1 MKVVPCGPECGE
13 DCREEGSPRRK
24 PMNLHMNSWAHPELL
39 VSEYD
44 PKQYMGDVENRTTK
58 CRLPPGSG
66 AGSLGTDRNNTEKTL
81 KTN

>member
-1 MKVVPCGPECGE
+1 
-13 DCREEGSPRRK
+13 
-24 PMNLHMNSWAHPELL
+24 MNLHMNSWAHPELL
-39 VSEYD
+39 VSGYD

-66 AGSLGTDRNNTEKTL
+66 AGPLGTDRNNTEKTL